1 VVSFEKPRRHP
12 RRVLLFS
19 PLSRQAGGRLGER
32 GRGSEGRP
40 EGALAT
46 AGNGWATSRADVS
59 ATAIRQSRI
68 NPMRRLIHQYLE
80 HLHGERQVSP
90 ETLRAYEHDLASFL
104 EFLARDFL
112 GKDAA
117 EIRPVEVDP
126 LAVRSFLAAMTRKGL
141 AKTSQ
146 GRTLSAVRSLFR
158 FACREGVLTANP
170 AQGVRTPKVP
180 KTLPR
185 HLRPGEVENLIEA
198 PEGDEPLVRRD
209 RAILELLY
217 AAGLRVS
224 ELVGLDWRD
233 VDLPARVVRVMGKGS
248 KERMVPFGRPAA
260 EAMRRWLD
268 VWESVRKA
276 QDESEPVFLNAF
288 GTRLTDRSVRRVIDR
303 WVDAAAVARGVHP
316 HTLRHTFAT
325 HLLENG
331 ADLRAIQELL
341 GHSSLSTTQKYTHLE
356 VDRLLSVYRDAH
368 PRARREGSE

>member
-1 VVSFEKPRRHP
+1 
-12 RRVLLFS
+12 
-19 PLSRQAGGRLGER
+19 
-32 GRGSEGRP
+32 
-40 EGALAT
+40 
-46 AGNGWATSRADVS
+46 
-59 ATAIRQSRI
+59 
-68 NPMRRLIHQYLE
+68 MRRLIHRYLE

-90 ETLRAYEHDLASFL
+90 ETLRAYEHDLTSFL

-112 GKDAA
+112 AKEAA
-117 EIRPVEVDP
+117 EIRPGEVDA
-126 LAVRSFLAAMTRKGL
+126 LAVRSFLAAMTHKGL

-180 KTLPR
+180 QHLPR

-198 PEGDEPLVRRD
+198 PDGDEPLVRRD
-209 RAILELLY
+209 RAILEMLY

-268 VWESVRKA
+268 VWESARKGE
-276 QDESEPVFLNAF
+276 DDGEPVFLNTF

-356 VDRLLSVYRDAH
+356 VDRLLSVYRDTH
-368 PRARREGSE
+368 PRARREQGE

>member
-1 VVSFEKPRRHP
+1 
-12 RRVLLFS
+12 
-19 PLSRQAGGRLGER
+19 
-32 GRGSEGRP
+32 
-40 EGALAT
+40 
-46 AGNGWATSRADVS
+46 
-59 ATAIRQSRI
+59 
-68 NPMRRLIHQYLE
+68 M
-80 HLHGERQVSP
+80 
-90 ETLRAYEHDLASFL
+90 RAYEHDLASFL

-117 EIRPVEVDP
+117 EIRPAEVDA
-126 LAVRSFLAAMTRKGL
+126 LAVRSFLAAMTRRGL

-158 FACREGVLTANP
+158 FACREGVLAANP

-198 PEGDEPLVRRD
+198 PDGDEPLVRRD

-248 KERMVPFGRPAA
+248 KERMVPFGRPAG

-268 VWESVRKA
+268 VWEGVRKVGKEG
-276 QDESEPVFLNAF
+276 DDGDPVFLNTF
-288 GTRLTDRSVRRVIDR
+288 GSRLTDRSVRRVIDR

-368 PRARREGSE
+368 PRARREQGE

>member
-1 VVSFEKPRRHP
+1 
-12 RRVLLFS
+12 
-19 PLSRQAGGRLGER
+19 
-32 GRGSEGRP
+32 
-40 EGALAT
+40 
-46 AGNGWATSRADVS
+46 
-59 ATAIRQSRI
+59 
-68 NPMRRLIHQYLE
+68 MRRLIHRYLE
-80 HLHGERQVSP
+80 HLHGERRSSP
-90 ETLRAYEHDLASFL
+90 ETLRAYEHDLSSFL

-112 GKDAA
+112 GKEAA
-117 EIRPVEVDP
+117 DIRPEEVDA

-158 FACREGVLTANP
+158 FACREGVLAANP
-170 AQGVRTPKVP
+170 AQGVRTPKAP

-198 PEGDEPLVRRD
+198 PDGDEPLVRRD

-224 ELVGLDWRD
+224 ELVGLDWQD
-233 VDLPARVVRVMGKGS
+233 VDLKARVVRVMGKGG

-260 EAMRRWLD
+260 EALRRWLEP
-268 VWESVRKA
+268 WEGVRGPGKG
-276 QDESEPVFLNAF
+276 EKGGGEPVFLNTF
-288 GTRLTDRSVRRVIDR
+288 GGRLTDRSVRRVIDK

-368 PRARREGSE
+368 PRARRGQGD